1 MAGVLAGPLLPASVA
16 AGTVQPLSNWLTRA
30 AFFVALG
37 QAFALF
43 VSLSRRSLTEE
54 IARLRIERDV
64 LRGLDFGEFRV
75 LYQPIVKLDT
85 ERVVGVEALVRW
97 KHAVYGALE
106 PTDFIVPAE
115 SSNAIVALGD
125 FVLEETCRQM
135 ARWKR
140 TALSDVQDFHV
151 AVNVSTRQLE
161 DPSFRERIAAILRTT
176 GMKPAWLHLE
186 VTETALI
193 ADIDTACARLRAI
206 KQLGVRVDIDDFGTG
221 YSSLAYLHRLPA
233 DVVKIDRSFVTGLND
248 PGRANVILEL
258 ITNVASRLAATTL
271 AEGVESL
278 EDATRLRDL
287 AASSRK
293 ASTSMVHWKP
303 RRCTN
308 DSSRTTTY
316 RRAPTHACRYDR
328 APDPKRPPARHSL
341 CYTGHVSTTNDE
353 HVVAAFDF
361 DGTLSTRDNVVPFLH
376 RVAGTRGTLRAA
388 TTSAV
393 RVATNRRAQR
403 TRDVLKAEVV
413 QRVFA
418 GRDARSV
425 DALARDF
432 ARDNRPPPPPGRR
445 RSPHRKPPQGRPP
458 CRHRV
463 GFVRRVP
470 PTRRAAARLRRRA
483 RHRARGRRRWSAHR
497 TAGRRQRARI
507 EKARRLDQWI
517 EEWGEPVFVWA
528 YGNDGGDRELWA
540 RADRAVRIGRRAWLR
555 PDR

>member
-37 QAFALF
+37 QALRY
-43 VSLSRRSLTEE
+43 SIGLSRRSLTEE

-176 GMKPAWLHLE
+176 GMKPAWLHFE

-233 DVVKIDRSFVTGLND
+233 DVVKIDRSFVTGLSD

-258 ITNVASRLAATTL
+258 ITGVASRLA
-271 AEGVESL
+271 
-278 EDATRLRDL
+278 RD
-287 AASSRK
+287 
-293 ASTSMVHWKP
+293 
-303 RRCTN
+303 
-308 DSSRTTTY
+308 
-316 RRAPTHACRYDR
+316 
-328 APDPKRPPARHSL
+328 
-341 CYTGHVSTTNDE
+341 
-353 HVVAAFDF
+353 
-361 DGTLSTRDNVVPFLH
+361 
-376 RVAGTRGTLRAA
+376 
-388 TTSAV
+388 
-393 RVATNRRAQR
+393 
-403 TRDVLKAEVV
+403 
-413 QRVFA
+413 
-418 GRDARSV
+418 
-425 DALARDF
+425 
-432 ARDNRPPPPPGRR
+432 R
-445 RSPHRKPPQGRPP
+445 RSPRRRKVISGATRQRLRPWL
-458 CRHRV
+458 RARARLLLRWST
-463 GFVRRVP
+463 GSRGDVRTTRREPRRTVALP
-470 PTRRAAARLRRRA
+470 PTRAGTTGLLTRR
-483 RHRARGRRRWSAHR
+483 
-497 TAGRRQRARI
+497 
-507 EKARRLDQWI
+507 
-517 EEWGEPVFVWA
+517 
-528 YGNDGGDRELWA
+528 DRPHA
-540 RADRAVRIGRRAWLR
+540 TVCATRVT
-555 PDR
+555 